1 MKYNKDF
8 YKIIK
13 DIINNETFKNLKIY
27 KHHYIY
33 TRFEH
38 SLSVSYYS
46 YLVCK
51 FLKLDYTSAAR
62 AGLLHDLFFYDCED
76 KFTRPKNHIKMHPKI
91 ALNNAKQLFFLNDKE
106 QDIIL
111 KHMWPL
117 TFSLPKYLESF
128 IITFVDKYC
137 AFKEWCCFCAYYIAN
152 NRNQTCI
159 FVQIQFLLLFKINYL
174 LYHPN

>member
-1 MKYNKDF
+1 MKHNKEFYN
-8 YKIIK
+8 IIE
-13 DIINNETFKNLKIY
+13 DILENETFQKLKLY

-51 FLKLDYTSAAR
+51 FLKLDYISAAR
-62 AGLLHDLFFYDCED
+62 AGLLHDLFFYDCEN
-76 KFTRPKNHIKMHPKI
+76 KFTRPKNHIKNHPII
-91 ALNNAKQLFFLNDKE
+91 ALKNAKQLFSLNNKE

-137 AFKEWCCFCAYYIAN
+137 AFKEWKNFCAYYIYAFFYKKCTTN
-152 NRNQTCI
+152 
-159 FVQIQFLLLFKINYL
+159 
-174 LYHPN
+174 